1 MTNYSNPII
10 ERELITTLRKPRSLA
25 MQLAPAVVLALL
37 ILMRWPTDSQV
48 GLSGLRALDVFRLF
62 AYGLLGTILLLVPA
76 FPAMSIVREKKQG
89 TLALLLNS
97 PLSGHAIYL
106 GKLFGSLG
114 FVFLPLIISLPA
126 AAACYA
132 MGGISLTG
140 DLLALYVVLSL
151 ATIQY
156 TTLALLV
163 STVTANTDS
172 ALRLTY
178 GSVLAMCVLCVGP
191 YQFVQGWSPGLILTI
206 SEWIRC
212 LSPIPAVME
221 ILEQRDLGAQGLIS
235 ASGTPLRYCSLAV
248 LTAIGFAVFTLRN
261 LKQTMFDRPR
271 PQGVITDDRSQVGQ
285 WVRRGVFLVD
295 PQRRKTSI
303 GPLTNPVM
311 VKEFRSRRF
320 GRVHWLIRLIAFC
333 AMISL
338 GLTWLATT
346 GTFAWGPE
354 TIGGIMVVLQIALVV
369 VFTPSLAAGLFSAE
383 HESGGWTLLRMT
395 PLSPGRIMRGKLI
408 SVLWTLALLLLATL
422 PGYAVMIWIQP
433 ILTQQICYV
442 LVCLVLGSLFALTL
456 SATVSSFFK
465 RTAPA
470 TIVAYAVLVLV
481 WGGTML
487 VWLARDAPFGH
498 ETVATV
504 LVINPMAAALSV
516 LDVANFGDYELVP
529 SAWWATGMLS
539 ILCLVVITVQLARFT
554 RPQ

>member
-172 ALRLTY
+172 AGNVRAVCRAVPVRPGVVPRTDIDGQRVDALPVPDSGGDGDSRTTRS
-178 GSVLAMCVLCVGP
+178 GRSGIDFCVG
-191 YQFVQGWSPGLILTI
+191 Y
-206 SEWIRC
+206 
-212 LSPIPAVME
+212 A
-221 ILEQRDLGAQGLIS
+221 AQ
-235 ASGTPLRYCSLAV
+235 V
-248 LTAIGFAVFTLRN
+248 L
-261 LKQTMFDRPR
+261 
-271 PQGVITDDRSQVGQ
+271 
-285 WVRRGVFLVD
+285 
-295 PQRRKTSI
+295 
-303 GPLTNPVM
+303 
-311 VKEFRSRRF
+311 
-320 GRVHWLIRLIAFC
+320 
-333 AMISL
+333 
-338 GLTWLATT
+338 
-346 GTFAWGPE
+346 
-354 TIGGIMVVLQIALVV
+354 
-369 VFTPSLAAGLFSAE
+369 
-383 HESGGWTLLRMT
+383 
-395 PLSPGRIMRGKLI
+395 
-408 SVLWTLALLLLATL
+408 
-422 PGYAVMIWIQP
+422 
-433 ILTQQICYV
+433 
-442 LVCLVLGSLFALTL
+442 
-456 SATVSSFFK
+456 
-465 RTAPA
+465 
-470 TIVAYAVLVLV
+470 
-481 WGGTML
+481 
-487 VWLARDAPFGH
+487 
-498 ETVATV
+498 
-504 LVINPMAAALSV
+504 
-516 LDVANFGDYELVP
+516 
-529 SAWWATGMLS
+529 
-539 ILCLVVITVQLARFT
+539 
-554 RPQ
+554 